1 MFVLGD
7 NFFIRQLVN
16 YSQVVNLPN
25 LKNINFLSSACL
37 FDNNNHLCTK
47 YIKTDND
54 ITADGIYSGGVSPPP
69 LCKGRGAMRCHSTN
83 LKRNDSET

>member
-37 FDNNNHLCTK
+37 LDNNNYLCTK
-47 YIKTDND
+47 
-54 ITADGIYSGGVSPPP
+54 IYQD
-69 LCKGRGAMRCHSTN
+69 RQ
-83 LKRNDSET
+83 

>member
-7 NFFIRQLVN
+7 NFFIGQLVN

-37 FDNNNHLCTK
+37 FDNNNYLCTK
-47 YIKTDND
+47 
-54 ITADGIYSGGVSPPP
+54 IYQD
-69 LCKGRGAMRCHSTN
+69 RQ
-83 LKRNDSET
+83 

>member
-25 LKNINFLSSACL
+25 LKNINFYCCPIKIG
-37 FDNNNHLCTK
+37 FD
-47 YIKTDND
+47 
-54 ITADGIYSGGVSPPP
+54 
-69 LCKGRGAMRCHSTN
+69 
-83 LKRNDSET
+83 